1 MMKKRKLLSLV
12 ATTGLLFAQ
21 FLTPLGQIGALMG
34 YADAKNSITEVV
46 TDGLNNRQTADL
58 PQSETAA
65 SKLEET
71 ASPAPTTSGDD
82 KSENTTKKSPLEL
95 QPRALRVADDLLT
108 RTGSFKVKKV
118 DEDGKTLLGNAKF
131 RLMSDSTNTPVY
143 QTELTTSIAGEATF
157 SNIPPG
163 TYLLKEI
170 HAPSG
175 YQEMTDCYKITVSQ
189 DGYTQYTYVKTSVG
203 TEASPSVASST
214 GGAGSTEVR
223 APKTS
228 GVVTV
233 ENYQFTTKNKASGN
247 ADYKKLWATSGEFFD
262 MSFTLKVK
270 EGTQPGDSFTIKL
283 SPYLSPNGIR
293 EKFISAPPLML
304 DNQVVAT
311 GIYDEKENSYIYTF
325 NDLIT
330 RKKNITLTA
339 NYTFSPEAKKVD
351 REWYIN
357 TYNITN
363 VIDEQKQDSGD
374 FTIDYGEGQY
384 MAGVLNSGLRLRNNV
399 TYLNRT
405 TGEVEYTIY
414 LNNGAPPRDSKYTVK
429 NPPLGGKHFLN
440 LEEKSPSVVFD
451 KNSISVY
458 RVPLS
463 QKGMMMPYSMSGETD
478 GLESIAF
485 DYSNK
490 GITFDKASF
499 YDKVTGANT
508 AGLLIKIKAQIITEN
523 KRSADVSLNAG
534 WTYTNL
540 IGARSDAKASAIE
553 LGNTS
558 SGSANN
564 IEPTLTIR
572 NYKKKKGSI
581 VFTKQD
587 SEEKKPLK
595 DVTFKLEK
603 KEDDQWR
610 IVDKYKEVRSETDG
624 KLSLIDLDPGE
635 YQLIETKPLDGYLI
649 PSGPVATFTI
659 TDQGTEDAV
668 KPSDKVIQNTKPGH
682 QKIKVVK
689 KDEQSST
696 PLSGATFQLES
707 SKGVVLT
714 GETNQKGEYTFK
726 DLPFGEYL
734 LTEIRAPK
742 GYILDKTP
750 RTITIGETSNDTA
763 PSTVQP
769 RSVEFRSASA
779 VLTAGKDVSAN
790 IVVKKVEYSST
801 NGQEFLNVNPN
812 HGENLIART
821 EFELK
826 KDIKIQKGDY
836 FAVKLSENIDPF
848 GIATGET
855 TSFNIVGTYGTLAVG
870 KYDNNSRSII
880 YTFTDYVDKYEVS
893 HFSTILPY
901 FIDRY
906 AVLNESDI
914 EISTSV
920 SNQKYSTNVRVLYT
934 PYYGATDSYSPVNIG
949 SMLTKLDLKQELFT
963 NYVYINPRHEQIRN
977 GELYFIGDGS
987 AVINEETSVTLF
999 KAPYNENMPP
1009 SWGVN
1014 DADLTEE
1021 VNIPIVKKNGQIYIN
1036 FGNNLQYRDSFVMK
1050 VVGRY
1055 DINSDAPIKTSATL
1069 YQNYYNYYGYYTEK
1083 GRWIP
1088 RGPYSE
1094 YFTYNAGA
1102 VLKSGESSADGAIR
1116 VSVTNRKNSVAFTKT
1131 NGLEKPLEAT
1141 FELRRLNSN
1150 KTFTSVK
1157 TTTSTKDTGTF
1168 SFEGMEA
1175 GSYEVWETRSPEGYL
1190 KPDKAVATFK
1200 VDKDGI
1206 IKDLTPD
1213 NGKIINYPNT
1223 AKIIFTKMLASEK
1236 GELSPATKE
1245 KSATFSLWRLK
1256 EASLKET
1263 NTINQAYDE
1272 QHYEPVIDNNSVRTV
1287 TSDSRGNVLFDKL
1300 SPGFYAIK
1308 EEKAPD
1314 GYVKQQ
1320 GIVRIFQVDSAGKV
1334 IKYQYSKDKSIA
1346 DKLTEITAL
1355 ETEQLKQFD
1364 EIVNKQFVFPMTGG
1378 QGVALFVMIGGA
1390 MMGIAYLGHRRKQ
1403 KLNS

>member
-414 LNNGAPPRDSKYTVK
+414 LNNGAPPRDSKYTVSDPWVALHYV
-429 NPPLGGKHFLN
+429 NVS
-440 LEEKSPSVVFD
+440 EKSSAVLFNKD
-451 KNSISVY
+451 DITVY

-463 QKGMMMPYSMSGETD
+463 QKTSKMPYSMSGETD
-478 GLESIAF
+478 GLEIISVNHDNQGF
-485 DYSNK
+485 SLPK
-490 GITFDKASF
+490 GSF
-499 YDKVTGANT
+499 YDSETKKNT
-508 AGLLIKIKAQIITEN
+508 AGILIKIKAKIDSPIRT
-523 KRSADVSLNAG
+523 ADVSLNAI
-534 WTYTNL
+534 WKYTQVGGQSN
-540 IGARSDAKASAIE
+540 AKASAIE

-581 VFTKQD
+581 AFTKQD
-587 SEEKKPLK
+587 SEEKTALK

-603 KEDDQWR
+603 KAGDQWHV
-610 IVDKYKEVRSETDG
+610 VDKYKEVKSETDG

-659 TDQGTEDAV
+659 TDQGTEGEV
-668 KPSDKVIQNTKPGH
+668 KPSDKIIKNTKPGH

-689 KDEQSST
+689 KDEQSSA
-696 PLSGATFQLES
+696 PLPGATFQLES
-707 SKGVVLT
+707 SKGVILT
-714 GETNQKGEYTFK
+714 GETNQRGEYTFK

-750 RTITIGETSNDTA
+750 RTIIVGETSNDMA

-769 RSVEFRSASA
+769 RSVEFRSAPA
-779 VLTAGKDVSAN
+779 ALTTGKDVSDN

-826 KDIKIQKGDY
+826 KEIKIQKGDY

-855 TSFNIVGTYGTLAVG
+855 TSFNIVGTYGILAVG

-880 YTFTDYVDKYEVS
+880 YTFTDYVEKYEVS
-893 HFSTILPY
+893 RFSIILPY

-906 AVLNESDI
+906 TVKRDQDI
-914 EISTSV
+914 VVSTSV
-920 SNQKYSTNVRVLYT
+920 SNQEYSTNVRVLYT

-963 NYVYINPRHEQIRN
+963 NYVYINPRHESIRN
-977 GELYFIGDGS
+977 GELYFIGEGS
-987 AVINEETSVTLF
+987 AVINEGTSVTLF

-1069 YQNYYNYYGYYTEK
+1069 YQNYYNYHGYYTEN

-1263 NTINQAYDE
+1263 NTVSQAYDE

-1403 KLNS
+1403 KLNG

>member
-82 KSENTTKKSPLEL
+82 KSENTAKKSPLEL

-330 RKKNITLTA
+330 CKKNITLTA

-414 LNNGAPPRDSKYTVK
+414 LNNGAPPRDSKYTVSDPWVALHYV
-429 NPPLGGKHFLN
+429 NVS
-440 LEEKSPSVVFD
+440 EKSSAVLFNKD
-451 KNSISVY
+451 DITVY

-463 QKGMMMPYSMSGETD
+463 QKTSKMPYSMSGETD
-478 GLESIAF
+478 GLEIISVNHDNQGF
-485 DYSNK
+485 SLPK
-490 GITFDKASF
+490 GSF
-499 YDKVTGANT
+499 YDSETKKNT
-508 AGLLIKIKAQIITEN
+508 AGILIKIKAKIDSPIRT
-523 KRSADVSLNAG
+523 ADVSLNAI
-534 WTYTNL
+534 WKYTQVGGQSN
-540 IGARSDAKASAIE
+540 AKASAIE

-581 VFTKQD
+581 AFTKQD
-587 SEEKKPLK
+587 SEEKTALK

-610 IVDKYKEVRSETDG
+610 IIDKYKEVRSETDG

-750 RTITIGETSNDTA
+750 RTIIVGETSNDMA

-769 RSVEFRSASA
+769 RSVEFRSAPA
-779 VLTAGKDVSAN
+779 ALTTGKDVSDN

-826 KDIKIQKGDY
+826 KEIKIQKGDY

-855 TSFNIVGTYGTLAVG
+855 TSFNIVGTYGILAVG

-880 YTFTDYVDKYEVS
+880 YTFTDYVEKYEVS
-893 HFSTILPY
+893 RFSTILPY

-906 AVLNESDI
+906 TVKRDQDI
-914 EISTSV
+914 VVSTSV
-920 SNQKYSTNVRVLYT
+920 SNQEYSTNVRVLYT

-963 NYVYINPRHEQIRN
+963 NYVYINPRHESIRN

-1263 NTINQAYDE
+1263 NTVSQAYDE

-1390 MMGIAYLGHRRKQ
+1390 MMGIAYLGHHRKQ

>member
-414 LNNGAPPRDSKYTVK
+414 LNNGAPPRDSKYTVSDPWVALHYV
-429 NPPLGGKHFLN
+429 NVS
-440 LEEKSPSVVFD
+440 EKSSAVLFNKD
-451 KNSISVY
+451 DITVY

-463 QKGMMMPYSMSGETD
+463 QKTSKMPYSMSGETD
-478 GLESIAF
+478 GLEIISVNHDNQGF
-485 DYSNK
+485 SLPK
-490 GITFDKASF
+490 GSF
-499 YDKVTGANT
+499 YDSETKKNT
-508 AGLLIKIKAQIITEN
+508 AGILIKIKAKIDSPIRT
-523 KRSADVSLNAG
+523 ADVSLNAI
-534 WTYTNL
+534 WKYTQVGGQSN
-540 IGARSDAKASAIE
+540 AKASAIE

-581 VFTKQD
+581 AFTKQD
-587 SEEKKPLK
+587 SEEKTALK

-610 IVDKYKEVRSETDG
+610 IIDKYKEVRSETDG

-714 GETNQKGEYTFK
+714 GETNQRGEYTFK

-734 LTEIRAPK
+734 LTEISAPQ

-963 NYVYINPRHEQIRN
+963 NYVYINPRHYSLSN
-977 GELYFIGDGS
+977 GRLVFSGQGAAIIDE
-987 AVINEETSVTLF
+987 NTQVTLYL
-999 KAPYNENMPP
+999 ANDTYDMPP
-1009 SWGVN
+1009 SWGI
-1014 DADLTEE
+1014 DDKRLIEE
-1021 VNIPIVKKNGQIYIN
+1021 KSIKINKSLGRIDIDFQNRLYSGQ
-1036 FGNNLQYRDSFVMK
+1036 SFILK
-1050 VVGRY
+1050 IVGRY

-1088 RGPYSE
+1088 QGPYSE

-1175 GSYEVWETRSPEGYL
+1175 GSYEVWETQSPEGYL

-1200 VDKDGI
+1200 VDKDGT

-1403 KLNS
+1403 KLNG

>member
-1 MMKKRKLLSLV
+1 M
-12 ATTGLLFAQ
+12 
-21 FLTPLGQIGALMG
+21 TPLGQIGALMG

-203 TEASPSVASST
+203 TEVIPSVAPST
-214 GGAGSTEVR
+214 GEAGSTEVR

-414 LNNGAPPRDSKYTVK
+414 LNNGAPPRDSKYTVSDPWVALHYV
-429 NPPLGGKHFLN
+429 NVS
-440 LEEKSPSVVFD
+440 EKSSAVLFNKD
-451 KNSISVY
+451 DITVY

-463 QKGMMMPYSMSGETD
+463 QKTSKMPYSMSGETD
-478 GLESIAF
+478 GLEIISVNHDNQGF
-485 DYSNK
+485 SLPK
-490 GITFDKASF
+490 GSF
-499 YDKVTGANT
+499 YDSETKKNT
-508 AGLLIKIKAQIITEN
+508 AGILIKIKAKIDSPIRT
-523 KRSADVSLNAG
+523 ADVSLNAI
-534 WTYTNL
+534 WKYTQVGGQSN
-540 IGARSDAKASAIE
+540 AKASAIE

-581 VFTKQD
+581 AFTKQD
-587 SEEKKPLK
+587 SEEKTALK

-603 KEDDQWR
+603 KAGDQWHV
-610 IVDKYKEVRSETDG
+610 VDKYKEVKSETDG

-750 RTITIGETSNDTA
+750 RTIIVGETSNDMA
-763 PSTVQP
+763 PSTVQ
-769 RSVEFRSASA
+769 R
-779 VLTAGKDVSAN
+779 
-790 IVVKKVEYSST
+790 
-801 NGQEFLNVNPN
+801 
-812 HGENLIART
+812 
-821 EFELK
+821 
-826 KDIKIQKGDY
+826 
-836 FAVKLSENIDPF
+836 
-848 GIATGET
+848 
-855 TSFNIVGTYGTLAVG
+855 
-870 KYDNNSRSII
+870 
-880 YTFTDYVDKYEVS
+880 
-893 HFSTILPY
+893 
-901 FIDRY
+901 
-906 AVLNESDI
+906 
-914 EISTSV
+914 
-920 SNQKYSTNVRVLYT
+920 
-934 PYYGATDSYSPVNIG
+934 
-949 SMLTKLDLKQELFT
+949 
-963 NYVYINPRHEQIRN
+963 
-977 GELYFIGDGS
+977 
-987 AVINEETSVTLF
+987 
-999 KAPYNENMPP
+999 
-1009 SWGVN
+1009 
-1014 DADLTEE
+1014 
-1021 VNIPIVKKNGQIYIN
+1021 
-1036 FGNNLQYRDSFVMK
+1036 
-1050 VVGRY
+1050 
-1055 DINSDAPIKTSATL
+1055 
-1069 YQNYYNYYGYYTEK
+1069 
-1083 GRWIP
+1083 
-1088 RGPYSE
+1088 
-1094 YFTYNAGA
+1094 
-1102 VLKSGESSADGAIR
+1102 
-1116 VSVTNRKNSVAFTKT
+1116 
-1131 NGLEKPLEAT
+1131 
-1141 FELRRLNSN
+1141 
-1150 KTFTSVK
+1150 
-1157 TTTSTKDTGTF
+1157 
-1168 SFEGMEA
+1168 
-1175 GSYEVWETRSPEGYL
+1175 
-1190 KPDKAVATFK
+1190 
-1200 VDKDGI
+1200 
-1206 IKDLTPD
+1206 
-1213 NGKIINYPNT
+1213 
-1223 AKIIFTKMLASEK
+1223 
-1236 GELSPATKE
+1236 
-1245 KSATFSLWRLK
+1245 
-1256 EASLKET
+1256 
-1263 NTINQAYDE
+1263 
-1272 QHYEPVIDNNSVRTV
+1272 
-1287 TSDSRGNVLFDKL
+1287 
-1300 SPGFYAIK
+1300 
-1308 EEKAPD
+1308 
-1314 GYVKQQ
+1314 
-1320 GIVRIFQVDSAGKV
+1320 
-1334 IKYQYSKDKSIA
+1334 
-1346 DKLTEITAL
+1346 
-1355 ETEQLKQFD
+1355 
-1364 EIVNKQFVFPMTGG
+1364 
-1378 QGVALFVMIGGA
+1378 
-1390 MMGIAYLGHRRKQ
+1390 
-1403 KLNS
+1403 

>member
-414 LNNGAPPRDSKYTVK
+414 LNNGAPPRDSKYTVSDPWVALHYV
-429 NPPLGGKHFLN
+429 NVS
-440 LEEKSPSVVFD
+440 EKSSAVLFNKD
-451 KNSISVY
+451 DITVY

-463 QKGMMMPYSMSGETD
+463 QKTSKMPYSMSGETD
-478 GLESIAF
+478 GLEIISVNHDNQGF
-485 DYSNK
+485 SLPK
-490 GITFDKASF
+490 GSF
-499 YDKVTGANT
+499 YDSETKKNT
-508 AGLLIKIKAQIITEN
+508 AGILIKIKAKIDSPIRT
-523 KRSADVSLNAG
+523 ADVSLNAI
-534 WTYTNL
+534 WKYTQVGGQSN
-540 IGARSDAKASAIE
+540 AKASAIE

-581 VFTKQD
+581 AFTKQD
-587 SEEKKPLK
+587 SEEKTALK

-610 IVDKYKEVRSETDG
+610 IIDKYKEVRSETDG

-726 DLPFGEYL
+726 DLLFGEYL

-750 RTITIGETSNDTA
+750 RTIIVGETPNDMA

-769 RSVEFRSASA
+769 RSVEFRSAPA
-779 VLTAGKDVSAN
+779 ALTTGKDVSDN

-826 KDIKIQKGDY
+826 KEIKIQKGDY

-855 TSFNIVGTYGTLAVG
+855 TSFNIVGTYGILAVG

-880 YTFTDYVDKYEVS
+880 YTFTDYVEKYEVS
-893 HFSTILPY
+893 RFSTILPY

-906 AVLNESDI
+906 TVKRDQDI
-914 EISTSV
+914 VVSTSV
-920 SNQKYSTNVRVLYT
+920 SNQEYSTNVRVLYT

-963 NYVYINPRHEQIRN
+963 NYVYINPRHESIRN

-987 AVINEETSVTLF
+987 AIINEETSVTLF
-999 KAPYNENMPP
+999 KAHYNENMPP

-1055 DINSDAPIKTSATL
+1055 DTDSDVPIKTSATL
-1069 YQNYYNYYGYYTEK
+1069 YQNYYNYYGYYTEN

-1088 RGPYSE
+1088 QGPYSE

-1157 TTTSTKDTGTF
+1157 TTTSTKDTGKF

-1175 GSYEVWETRSPEGYL
+1175 MRFGKRSH
-1190 KPDKAVATFK
+1190 
-1200 VDKDGI
+1200 
-1206 IKDLTPD
+1206 
-1213 NGKIINYPNT
+1213 
-1223 AKIIFTKMLASEK
+1223 
-1236 GELSPATKE
+1236 
-1245 KSATFSLWRLK
+1245 R
-1256 EASLKET
+1256 
-1263 NTINQAYDE
+1263 
-1272 QHYEPVIDNNSVRTV
+1272 
-1287 TSDSRGNVLFDKL
+1287 
-1300 SPGFYAIK
+1300 
-1308 EEKAPD
+1308 
-1314 GYVKQQ
+1314 
-1320 GIVRIFQVDSAGKV
+1320 KV
-1334 IKYQYSKDKSIA
+1334 I
-1346 DKLTEITAL
+1346 
-1355 ETEQLKQFD
+1355 
-1364 EIVNKQFVFPMTGG
+1364 
-1378 QGVALFVMIGGA
+1378 
-1390 MMGIAYLGHRRKQ
+1390 
-1403 KLNS
+1403 

>member
-414 LNNGAPPRDSKYTVK
+414 LNNGAPPRDSKYTVSDPWVALHYV
-429 NPPLGGKHFLN
+429 NVS
-440 LEEKSPSVVFD
+440 EKSSAVLFNKD
-451 KNSISVY
+451 DITVY

-463 QKGMMMPYSMSGETD
+463 QKTSKMPYSMSGETD
-478 GLESIAF
+478 GLEIISVNHDNQGF
-485 DYSNK
+485 SLPK
-490 GITFDKASF
+490 GSF
-499 YDKVTGANT
+499 YDSETKKNT
-508 AGLLIKIKAQIITEN
+508 AGILIKIKAKIDSPIRT
-523 KRSADVSLNAG
+523 ADVSLNAI
-534 WTYTNL
+534 WKYTQVGGQSN
-540 IGARSDAKASAIE
+540 AKASAIE

-581 VFTKQD
+581 AFTKQD
-587 SEEKKPLK
+587 SEEKTALK

-610 IVDKYKEVRSETDG
+610 IIDKYKEVRSETDG

-750 RTITIGETSNDTA
+750 RTIIVGETSNDMV

-769 RSVEFRSASA
+769 RSVEFRSAPA
-779 VLTAGKDVSAN
+779 ALTTGKDVSDN

-826 KDIKIQKGDY
+826 KEIKIQKGDY

-855 TSFNIVGTYGTLAVG
+855 TSFNIVGTYGILAVG

-880 YTFTDYVDKYEVS
+880 YTFTDYVEKYEVS
-893 HFSTILPY
+893 RFSTILPY

-906 AVLNESDI
+906 TVKRDQDI
-914 EISTSV
+914 VVSTSV
-920 SNQKYSTNVRVLYT
+920 SNQEYSTNVRVLYT

-963 NYVYINPRHEQIRN
+963 NYVYINPRHESIRN
-977 GELYFIGDGS
+977 GELYFIGEGS
-987 AVINEETSVTLF
+987 AVINEGTSVTLF

-1069 YQNYYNYYGYYTEK
+1069 YQNYYNYHGYYTEN

-1175 GSYEVWETRSPEGYL
+1175 GSYEVWETQSPEGYL
-1190 KPDKAVATFK
+1190 KPDKSVATFK
-1200 VDKDGI
+1200 VDKDGT

-1403 KLNS
+1403 KLNG

>member
-1 MMKKRKLLSLV
+1 MMNKRKLLSLV

-414 LNNGAPPRDSKYTVK
+414 LNNGAPPRDSKYTVSDPWVALHYV
-429 NPPLGGKHFLN
+429 NVS
-440 LEEKSPSVVFD
+440 EKSSAVLFNKD
-451 KNSISVY
+451 DITVY

-463 QKGMMMPYSMSGETD
+463 QKTSKMPYSMSGETD
-478 GLESIAF
+478 GLEIISVNHDNQGF
-485 DYSNK
+485 SLPK
-490 GITFDKASF
+490 GSF
-499 YDKVTGANT
+499 YDSETKKNT
-508 AGLLIKIKAQIITEN
+508 AGILIKIKAKIDSPIRT
-523 KRSADVSLNAG
+523 ADVSLNAI
-534 WTYTNL
+534 WKYTQVGGQSN
-540 IGARSDAKASAIE
+540 AKASAIE

-581 VFTKQD
+581 AFTKQD
-587 SEEKKPLK
+587 SEEKTALK

-610 IVDKYKEVRSETDG
+610 IIDKYKEVRSETDG

-750 RTITIGETSNDTA
+750 RTIIVGETPNDMA

-769 RSVEFRSASA
+769 RSVEFRSAPA
-779 VLTAGKDVSAN
+779 ALTTGKDVSDN

-826 KDIKIQKGDY
+826 KEIKIQKGDY

-855 TSFNIVGTYGTLAVG
+855 TSFNIVGTYGILAVG

-880 YTFTDYVDKYEVS
+880 YTFTDYVEKYEVS
-893 HFSTILPY
+893 RFSTILPY

-906 AVLNESDI
+906 TVKRDQDI
-914 EISTSV
+914 VVSTSV
-920 SNQKYSTNVRVLYT
+920 SNQEYSTNVRVLYT

-963 NYVYINPRHEQIRN
+963 NYVYINPRHESIRN

-987 AVINEETSVTLF
+987 AIINEETSVTLF
-999 KAPYNENMPP
+999 KAHYNENMPP

-1055 DINSDAPIKTSATL
+1055 DTDSDVPIKTSATL
-1069 YQNYYNYYGYYTEK
+1069 YQNYYNYYGYYTEN

-1088 RGPYSE
+1088 QGPYSE

-1157 TTTSTKDTGTF
+1157 TTTSTKDTGKF

-1175 GSYEVWETRSPEGYL
+1175 GSYEVWETQSPEGYL

-1200 VDKDGI
+1200 VDKDGT

-1245 KSATFSLWRLK
+1245 KSATFSLWQLK

-1263 NTINQAYDE
+1263 GTINQAYDE
-1272 QHYEPVIDNNSVRTV
+1272 QHYEPVMNNNSVRTV
-1287 TSDSRGNVLFDKL
+1287 TSDSSGNVLFDKL

-1334 IKYQYSKDKSIA
+1334 IKYHHSKDKTIT

-1364 EIVNKQFVFPMTGG
+1364 EIVNKRFTFPMTGG
-1378 QGVALFVMIGGA
+1378 QGIALFVIIGGA

-1403 KLNS
+1403 

>member
-203 TEASPSVASST
+203 TEVIPSVAPST
-214 GGAGSTEVR
+214 GEAGSTEVR

-414 LNNGAPPRDSKYTVK
+414 LNNGAPPRDSKYTVSDPWVALHYV
-429 NPPLGGKHFLN
+429 NVS
-440 LEEKSPSVVFD
+440 EKSSAVLFNKD
-451 KNSISVY
+451 DITVY

-463 QKGMMMPYSMSGETD
+463 QKTSKMPYSMSGETD
-478 GLESIAF
+478 GLEIISVNHDNQGF
-485 DYSNK
+485 SLPK
-490 GITFDKASF
+490 GSF
-499 YDKVTGANT
+499 YDSETKKNT
-508 AGLLIKIKAQIITEN
+508 AGILIKIKAKIDSPIRT
-523 KRSADVSLNAG
+523 ADVSLNAI
-534 WTYTNL
+534 WKYTQVGGQSN
-540 IGARSDAKASAIE
+540 AKASAIE

-581 VFTKQD
+581 AFTKQD
-587 SEEKKPLK
+587 SEEKTALK

-610 IVDKYKEVRSETDG
+610 IIDKYKEVRSETDG

-750 RTITIGETSNDTA
+750 RTIIVGETPNDMA

-769 RSVEFRSASA
+769 RSVEFRSAPA
-779 VLTAGKDVSAN
+779 ALTTGKDVSDN

-826 KDIKIQKGDY
+826 KEIKIQKGDY

-855 TSFNIVGTYGTLAVG
+855 TSFNIVGTYGILAVG

-880 YTFTDYVDKYEVS
+880 YTFTDYVEKYEVS
-893 HFSTILPY
+893 RFSTILPY

-906 AVLNESDI
+906 TVKRDQDI
-914 EISTSV
+914 VVSTSV
-920 SNQKYSTNVRVLYT
+920 SNQEYSTNVRVLYT

-963 NYVYINPRHEQIRN
+963 NYVYINPRHESIRN

-987 AVINEETSVTLF
+987 AIINEETSVTLF
-999 KAPYNENMPP
+999 KAHYNENMPP

-1036 FGNNLQYRDSFVMK
+1036 FGNNLQYRDSFVIK

-1088 RGPYSE
+1088 QGPYSE

-1175 GSYEVWETRSPEGYL
+1175 GSYEVWETQSPEGYL

-1200 VDKDGI
+1200 VDKDGT

>member
-414 LNNGAPPRDSKYTVK
+414 LNNGASPRDSKYTVSD
-429 NPPLGGKHFLN
+429 PWVALHYIN
-440 LEEKSPSVVFD
+440 LAEKSSAVLFNKD
-451 KNSISVY
+451 DITVY

-463 QKGMMMPYSMSGETD
+463 QKTSKMPYSMSGETD
-478 GLESIAF
+478 GLEIISVNHDSQGF
-485 DYSNK
+485 SLPK
-490 GITFDKASF
+490 GSF
-499 YDKVTGANT
+499 YDSETNKNT
-508 AGLLIKIKAQIITEN
+508 AGILIKIKAKIDSPT
-523 KRSADVSLNAG
+523 KTADVSLNAI
-534 WTYTNL
+534 WKYTQVGGQSN
-540 IGARSDAKASAIE
+540 AKASAIE

-581 VFTKQD
+581 AFTKQD
-587 SEEKKPLK
+587 SEEKAALK

-603 KEDDQWR
+603 KAGDQWHV
-610 IVDKYKEVRSETDG
+610 VDKYKEVKSETDG

-635 YQLIETKPLDGYLI
+635 YQLIETKPLDGYLV

-659 TDQGTEDAV
+659 TDQGTEGAV
-668 KPSDKVIQNTKPGH
+668 KPSDKIIQNTKPGH

-689 KDEQSST
+689 KDEQSSALL
-696 PLSGATFQLES
+696 PGATFQLES
-707 SKGVVLT
+707 SKGVILT
-714 GETNQKGEYTFK
+714 GETNQRGEYTFK

-880 YTFTDYVDKYEVS
+880 YTFTDYVEKYEVS
-893 HFSTILPY
+893 RFSTILPY

-906 AVLNESDI
+906 TVKRDQDI
-914 EISTSV
+914 VVSTSV
-920 SNQKYSTNVRVLYT
+920 SNQEYSTNVRVLYT

-963 NYVYINPRHEQIRN
+963 NYVYINPRHESIRN

-987 AVINEETSVTLF
+987 AIINEETSVTLF

-1036 FGNNLQYRDSFVMK
+1036 FGNNLQYRDSFVIK

-1088 RGPYSE
+1088 QGPYSE

-1175 GSYEVWETRSPEGYL
+1175 GSYEVWETQSPEGYL

-1200 VDKDGI
+1200 VDKDGT

-1263 NTINQAYDE
+1263 NTVSQAYDE

-1403 KLNS
+1403 KLNG

>member
-1 MMKKRKLLSLV
+1 
-12 ATTGLLFAQ
+12 
-21 FLTPLGQIGALMG
+21 MG

-203 TEASPSVASST
+203 TEVIPSVAPST
-214 GGAGSTEVR
+214 GEAGSTEVR

-414 LNNGAPPRDSKYTVK
+414 LNNGAPPRDSKYTVSDPWVALHYV
-429 NPPLGGKHFLN
+429 NVS
-440 LEEKSPSVVFD
+440 EKSSAVLFNKD
-451 KNSISVY
+451 DITVY

-463 QKGMMMPYSMSGETD
+463 QKTSKMPYSMSGETD
-478 GLESIAF
+478 GLEIISVNHDNQGF
-485 DYSNK
+485 SLPK
-490 GITFDKASF
+490 GSF
-499 YDKVTGANT
+499 YDSETKKNT
-508 AGLLIKIKAQIITEN
+508 AGILIKIKAKIDSPIRT
-523 KRSADVSLNAG
+523 ADVSLNAI
-534 WTYTNL
+534 WKYTQVGGQSN
-540 IGARSDAKASAIE
+540 AKASAIE

-581 VFTKQD
+581 AFTKQD
-587 SEEKKPLK
+587 SEEKTALK

-603 KEDDQWR
+603 KAGDQWHV
-610 IVDKYKEVRSETDG
+610 VDKYKEVKSETDG

-750 RTITIGETSNDTA
+750 RTIIVGETSNDMA

-769 RSVEFRSASA
+769 RSVEFRSAPA
-779 VLTAGKDVSAN
+779 ALTTGKDVSDN

-826 KDIKIQKGDY
+826 KEIKIQKGDY

-855 TSFNIVGTYGTLAVG
+855 TSFNIVGTYGILAVG

-880 YTFTDYVDKYEVS
+880 YTFTDYVEKYEVS
-893 HFSTILPY
+893 RFSTILPY

-906 AVLNESDI
+906 TVKRDQDI
-914 EISTSV
+914 VVSTSV
-920 SNQKYSTNVRVLYT
+920 SNQEYSTNVRVLYT

-963 NYVYINPRHEQIRN
+963 NYVYINPRHESIRN

-987 AVINEETSVTLF
+987 AIINEETSVTLF
-999 KAPYNENMPP
+999 KAHYNENMPP

-1055 DINSDAPIKTSATL
+1055 DTDSDVPIKTSATL
-1069 YQNYYNYYGYYTEK
+1069 YQNYYNYYGYYTEN

-1088 RGPYSE
+1088 QGPYSE

-1175 GSYEVWETRSPEGYL
+1175 GSYEVWETQSPEGYL

-1245 KSATFSLWRLK
+1245 KSAMFSLWRLK

-1403 KLNS
+1403 KLNG

>member
-1 MMKKRKLLSLV
+1 MMNKRKLLSLV

-21 FLTPLGQIGALMG
+21 FLTPLGQIGVLMG

-46 TDGLNNRQTADL
+46 TDDLNNHQTADL

-65 SKLEET
+65 SKLEGT
-71 ASPAPTTSGDD
+71 DSLAPATSGDEES
-82 KSENTTKKSPLEL
+82 KNTIKKSPLEL

-118 DEDGKTLLGNAKF
+118 DEDGKTPLSDVKF
-131 RLMSDSTNTPVY
+131 QLKSDSTNTPVY
-143 QTELTTSIAGEATF
+143 QTESTTSNTGEATF
-157 SNIPPG
+157 SKIPPG

-170 HAPSG
+170 QAPSG
-175 YQEMTDCYKITVSQ
+175 YQEMADYYRITVSQ

-414 LNNGAPPRDSKYTVK
+414 LNNGASPRDSKYTVSD
-429 NPPLGGKHFLN
+429 PWVALHYIN
-440 LEEKSPSVVFD
+440 LAEKSSAVLFNKD
-451 KNSISVY
+451 DITVY

-463 QKGMMMPYSMSGETD
+463 QKTSKMPYSMSGETD
-478 GLESIAF
+478 GLEIISVNHDSQGF
-485 DYSNK
+485 SLPK
-490 GITFDKASF
+490 GSF
-499 YDKVTGANT
+499 YDSETNKNT
-508 AGLLIKIKAQIITEN
+508 AGILIKIKAKIDSPT
-523 KRSADVSLNAG
+523 KTADVSLNAI
-534 WTYTNL
+534 WKYTQVGGQSN
-540 IGARSDAKASAIE
+540 AKASAIE

-581 VFTKQD
+581 AFTKQD
-587 SEEKKPLK
+587 SEEKAALK

-603 KEDDQWR
+603 KAGDQWHV
-610 IVDKYKEVRSETDG
+610 VDKYKEVKSETDG

-635 YQLIETKPLDGYLI
+635 YQLIETKPLDGYLV

-659 TDQGTEDAV
+659 TDQGTEGAV
-668 KPSDKVIQNTKPGH
+668 KPSDKIIQNTKPGH

-689 KDEQSST
+689 KDEQSSALL
-696 PLSGATFQLES
+696 PGATFQLES
-707 SKGVVLT
+707 SKGVILT
-714 GETNQKGEYTFK
+714 GETNQRGEYTFK

-880 YTFTDYVDKYEVS
+880 YTFTDYVEKYEVS
-893 HFSTILPY
+893 RFSTILPY

-906 AVLNESDI
+906 TVKRDQDI
-914 EISTSV
+914 VVSTSV
-920 SNQKYSTNVRVLYT
+920 SNQEYSTNVRVLYT

-963 NYVYINPRHEQIRN
+963 NYVYINPRHESIRN

-987 AVINEETSVTLF
+987 AIINEETSVTLF

-1036 FGNNLQYRDSFVMK
+1036 FGNNLQYRDSFVIK

-1088 RGPYSE
+1088 QGPYSE

-1175 GSYEVWETRSPEGYL
+1175 GSYEVWETQSPEGYL

-1200 VDKDGI
+1200 VDKDGT

-1263 NTINQAYDE
+1263 NTVSQAYDE

-1403 KLNS
+1403 KLNG

>member
-203 TEASPSVASST
+203 TEVIPSVAPST
-214 GGAGSTEVR
+214 GEAGSTEVR

-414 LNNGAPPRDSKYTVK
+414 LNNGAPPRDSKYTVSDPWVALHYV
-429 NPPLGGKHFLN
+429 NVS
-440 LEEKSPSVVFD
+440 EKSSAVLFNKD
-451 KNSISVY
+451 DITVY

-463 QKGMMMPYSMSGETD
+463 QKTSKMPYSMSGETD
-478 GLESIAF
+478 GLEIISVNHDNQGF
-485 DYSNK
+485 SLPK
-490 GITFDKASF
+490 GSF
-499 YDKVTGANT
+499 YDSETKKNT
-508 AGLLIKIKAQIITEN
+508 AGILIKIKAKIDSPIRT
-523 KRSADVSLNAG
+523 ADVSLNAI
-534 WTYTNL
+534 WKYTQVGGQSN
-540 IGARSDAKASAIE
+540 AKASAIE

-581 VFTKQD
+581 AFTKQD
-587 SEEKKPLK
+587 SEEKTALK

-610 IVDKYKEVRSETDG
+610 IIDKYKEVRSETDG

-750 RTITIGETSNDTA
+750 RTIIVGETSNDMA

-769 RSVEFRSASA
+769 RSVEFRSAPA
-779 VLTAGKDVSAN
+779 ALTTGKDVSDN

-826 KDIKIQKGDY
+826 KEIKIQKGDY

-855 TSFNIVGTYGTLAVG
+855 TSFNIVGTYGILAVG

-880 YTFTDYVDKYEVS
+880 YTFTDYVEKYEVS
-893 HFSTILPY
+893 RFSTILPY

-906 AVLNESDI
+906 TVKRDQDI
-914 EISTSV
+914 VVSTSV
-920 SNQKYSTNVRVLYT
+920 SNQEYSTNVRVLYT

-963 NYVYINPRHEQIRN
+963 NYVYINPRHESIRN

-987 AVINEETSVTLF
+987 AIINEETSVTLF

-1036 FGNNLQYRDSFVMK
+1036 FGNNLQYRDSFVVK

-1088 RGPYSE
+1088 QGPYSE

-1157 TTTSTKDTGTF
+1157 TTTSTKDTGKF

-1175 GSYEVWETRSPEGYL
+1175 GSYEVWEMQSPEGYL

-1200 VDKDGI
+1200 VDKDGT

-1378 QGVALFVMIGGA
+1378 QGIALFMIIGGA

-1403 KLNS
+1403 KLNR

>member
-414 LNNGAPPRDSKYTVK
+414 LNNGAPPRDSKYTVSDPWVALHYV
-429 NPPLGGKHFLN
+429 NVS
-440 LEEKSPSVVFD
+440 EKSSAVLFNKD
-451 KNSISVY
+451 DITVY

-463 QKGMMMPYSMSGETD
+463 QKTSKMPYSMSGETD
-478 GLESIAF
+478 GLEIISVNHDNQGF
-485 DYSNK
+485 SLPK
-490 GITFDKASF
+490 GSF
-499 YDKVTGANT
+499 YDSETKKNT
-508 AGLLIKIKAQIITEN
+508 AGILIKIKAKIDSPIRT
-523 KRSADVSLNAG
+523 ADVSLNAI
-534 WTYTNL
+534 WKYTQVGGQSN
-540 IGARSDAKASAIE
+540 AKASAIE

-610 IVDKYKEVRSETDG
+610 IIDKYKEVRSETDG

-750 RTITIGETSNDTA
+750 RTIIVGETSNDMA

-769 RSVEFRSASA
+769 RSVEFRSAPA
-779 VLTAGKDVSAN
+779 ALTTGKDVSDN

-826 KDIKIQKGDY
+826 KEIKIQKGDY

-855 TSFNIVGTYGTLAVG
+855 TSFNIVGTYGILAVG

-880 YTFTDYVDKYEVS
+880 YTFTDYVEKYEVS
-893 HFSTILPY
+893 RFSTILPY

-906 AVLNESDI
+906 TVKRDQDI
-914 EISTSV
+914 VVSTSV
-920 SNQKYSTNVRVLYT
+920 SNQEYSTNVRVLYT

-963 NYVYINPRHEQIRN
+963 NYVYINPRHYSLSN
-977 GELYFIGDGS
+977 GRLVFSGQGAAIIDE
-987 AVINEETSVTLF
+987 NTQVTLYL
-999 KAPYNENMPP
+999 ANDTYDMPP
-1009 SWGVN
+1009 SWGI
-1014 DADLTEE
+1014 DDKRLIEE
-1021 VNIPIVKKNGQIYIN
+1021 KSIKINKSLGRIDIDFQNRLYSGQ
-1036 FGNNLQYRDSFVMK
+1036 SFILK
-1050 VVGRY
+1050 IVGRY
-1055 DINSDAPIKTSATL
+1055 DTDSDVPIKTSATL
-1069 YQNYYNYYGYYTEK
+1069 YQNYYNYYGYYTEN

-1088 RGPYSE
+1088 QGPYSE

-1157 TTTSTKDTGTF
+1157 TTKSTKDTGTF

-1175 GSYEVWETRSPEGYL
+1175 GSYEVWETQSPEGYL

-1200 VDKDGI
+1200 VDKDGT

-1263 NTINQAYDE
+1263 NTVSQAYDE

-1403 KLNS
+1403 KLNG

>member
-1 MMKKRKLLSLV
+1 MMNKRKLLSLV

-21 FLTPLGQIGALMG
+21 FLTPLGQIGVLMG

-46 TDGLNNRQTADL
+46 TDDLNNHQTADL

-65 SKLEET
+65 SKLEGT
-71 ASPAPTTSGDD
+71 DSLAPATSGDEES
-82 KSENTTKKSPLEL
+82 KNTIKKSPLEL

-118 DEDGKTLLGNAKF
+118 DEDGKTPLSDVKF
-131 RLMSDSTNTPVY
+131 QLKSDSTNTPVY
-143 QTELTTSIAGEATF
+143 QTESTTSNTGEATF
-157 SNIPPG
+157 SKIPPG

-170 HAPSG
+170 QAPSG
-175 YQEMTDCYKITVSQ
+175 YQEMADYYRITVSQ

-304 DNQVVAT
+304 DNQVVAA

-414 LNNGAPPRDSKYTVK
+414 LNNGASPRDSKYTVSD
-429 NPPLGGKHFLN
+429 PWVALHYIN
-440 LEEKSPSVVFD
+440 LAEKSSAVLFNKD
-451 KNSISVY
+451 DITVY

-463 QKGMMMPYSMSGETD
+463 QKTSKMPYSMSGETD
-478 GLESIAF
+478 GLEIISVNHDSQGF
-485 DYSNK
+485 SLPK
-490 GITFDKASF
+490 GSF
-499 YDKVTGANT
+499 YDSETNKNT
-508 AGLLIKIKAQIITEN
+508 AGILIKIKAKIDSPT
-523 KRSADVSLNAG
+523 KTADVSLNAI
-534 WTYTNL
+534 WKYTQVGGQSN
-540 IGARSDAKASAIE
+540 AKASAIE

-581 VFTKQD
+581 AFTKQD
-587 SEEKKPLK
+587 SEEKAALK

-603 KEDDQWR
+603 KAGDQWHV
-610 IVDKYKEVRSETDG
+610 VDKYKEVKSETDG

-635 YQLIETKPLDGYLI
+635 YQLIETKPLDGYLV

-659 TDQGTEDAV
+659 TDQGTEGAV
-668 KPSDKVIQNTKPGH
+668 KPSDKIIQNTKPGH

-689 KDEQSST
+689 KDEQSSALL
-696 PLSGATFQLES
+696 PGATFQLES
-707 SKGVVLT
+707 SKGVILT
-714 GETNQKGEYTFK
+714 GETNQRGEYTFK

-826 KDIKIQKGDY
+826 KEIKIQKGDY

-855 TSFNIVGTYGTLAVG
+855 TSFNIVGTYGILAVG

-880 YTFTDYVDKYEVS
+880 YTFTDYVEKYEVS
-893 HFSTILPY
+893 RFSTILPY

-906 AVLNESDI
+906 TVKRDQDI
-914 EISTSV
+914 VVSTSV
-920 SNQKYSTNVRVLYT
+920 SNQEYSTNVRVLYT

-963 NYVYINPRHEQIRN
+963 NYVYINPRHESIRN

-987 AVINEETSVTLF
+987 AIINEETSVTLF

-1036 FGNNLQYRDSFVMK
+1036 FGNNLQYRDSFVIK

-1088 RGPYSE
+1088 QGPYSE

-1175 GSYEVWETRSPEGYL
+1175 GSYEVWETQSPEGYL

-1200 VDKDGI
+1200 VDKDGT

-1263 NTINQAYDE
+1263 NTVSQAYDE

-1403 KLNS
+1403 KLNG